1 VHVLQVRTLCRI
13 LRGDL
18 DRTALNAVDVIAHD
32 LTDGR
37 QAMRFIGQDDPG
49 RKASCTTTIEGIEHD
64 IDEIAH
70 LTFARAQTHDGRFDR
85 RRELADHLTHQ
96 LGLQPRRRAEVMNQI
111 RVTHPKI
118 RRNRLQRDG
127 IGTFGEQETPR

>member
-1 VHVLQVRTLCRI
+1 
-13 LRGDL
+13 L

-70 LTFARAQTHDGRFDR
+70 LTLASTQTHDGRFD
-85 RRELADHLTHQ
+85 
-96 LGLQPRRRAEVMNQI
+96 QI